1 MAVCKKC
8 GEEVDE
14 LVSVQN
20 GKRTVKVC
28 ESCAD
33 EIREQAEIAEGAE
46 GAMQGMMEYKGRR

>member
-14 LVSVQN
+14 LVSVQV
-20 GKRTVKVC
+20 GKRTLKVC

-33 EIREQAEIAEGAE
+33 ELREEHEIAEGAE
-46 GAMQGMMEYKGRR
+46 SAMQGMMEYKGRR